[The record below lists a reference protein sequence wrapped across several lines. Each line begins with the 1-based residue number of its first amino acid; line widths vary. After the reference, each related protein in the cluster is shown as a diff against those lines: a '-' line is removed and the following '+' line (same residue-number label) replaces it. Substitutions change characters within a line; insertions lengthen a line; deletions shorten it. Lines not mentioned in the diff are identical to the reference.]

1 MRIHG
6 CPMLGIRSVV
16 AVSIEDEKGRKRER
30 AYPDDSFETTKSL
43 ETTGIRSQIAFEAI
57 G

>member
-1 MRIHG
+1 
-6 CPMLGIRSVV
+6 MLGIRSVV
-16 AVSIEDEKGRKRER
+16 AVNIEDEKGRKRER

-43 ETTGIRSQIAFEAI
+43 ETTGIRSQITFKAI